1 MQLQQLP
8 GLDGC
13 SPPGVLLYHN
23 RSERST
29 NMRGQAAR
37 LVASPYP
44 LDKQSALDLLK
55 CNLYLLFMFE
65 VGLLA
70 KYFKILLRLVLKLV
84 YGCRF
89 LLEVDT
95 ERLML

>member
-1 MQLQQLP
+1 
-8 GLDGC
+8 
-13 SPPGVLLYHN
+13 
-23 RSERST
+23 
-29 NMRGQAAR
+29 
-37 LVASPYP
+37 
-44 LDKQSALDLLK
+44 
-55 CNLYLLFMFE
+55 MFE